1 MPVDFISIG
10 IAVVIALVIFAL
22 AYFFGIKDD
31 TIVGNISTIQNSIN
45 TLNKSLSDQN
55 TTIGGLTNKIGEA
68 QAVINKSIEN
78 LAGTVKT
85 NNIDTLKLINDL
97 KTANDNLT
105 KSTSGSAKTLQDN
118 INVLQTKLNDF
129 IVESNRTDDKQN
141 TQLATL
147 TKKLSDLDERE
158 SKETTALIK
167 KLNDLDGRE
176 SEETTKLKKLIDD
189 VIAQDQSN
197 LETVE
202 KRFPE
207 LKATIDEIKEESDK
221 KIKALQ
227 ADLDKNTNNDKKYSD
242 YVDTIKD
249 YVSNALSL
257 PDMSDKVKKMIFGNK
272 DMTLEMYKLDHT
284 SAIEYVYDQYYG
296 VMGCQWTRER
306 QRPDK
311 RMRFNLFEIAIPEC
325 MKKIRNGIDVEKCHD
340 YILLVFSCFL
350 RVAGAVELDMKTMR
364 LVIPKEAERELPRGF
379 NGELPKLGY
388 PLIEANA
395 DGVFTYPYSTSKE
408 AVRKFVDMLVLKD
421 CSGLFTPDACKRYN
435 ESLTA
440 TIICSNP
447 PLVAT
452 STAQPVQQVAK
463 VTTNIDM
470 VLEMYKLDPTSA
482 IEYVYD
488 QYNGVIGCPWTRER
502 ITSKPPMHNLMETAI
517 NECIKK
523 IKNGI
528 DVEKCHDY
536 IFLLFAT
543 AWRRDVTLDMKT
555 MKLVVSKESRSERLF
570 NAWLPKI
577 NYRPISKDADG
588 VLWYPYS
595 EARAASKRIVE
606 LLLLKDCSGLFQE
619 QECKDFN
626 ETISR
631 TNICSNIIG

>member
-31 TIVGNISTIQNSIN
+31 TIVANISTIQNSIN

-207 LKATIDEIKEESDK
+207 LKATIDEIKAESDK

-227 ADLDKNTNNDKKYSD
+227 ADLDKNTDNDKKYSD
-242 YVDTIKD
+242 YVDTIKN

-272 DMTLEMYKLDHT
+272 D
-284 SAIEYVYDQYYG
+284 
-296 VMGCQWTRER
+296 
-306 QRPDK
+306 
-311 RMRFNLFEIAIPEC
+311 
-325 MKKIRNGIDVEKCHD
+325 
-340 YILLVFSCFL
+340 
-350 RVAGAVELDMKTMR
+350 
-364 LVIPKEAERELPRGF
+364 
-379 NGELPKLGY
+379 
-388 PLIEANA
+388 
-395 DGVFTYPYSTSKE
+395 
-408 AVRKFVDMLVLKD
+408 
-421 CSGLFTPDACKRYN
+421 
-435 ESLTA
+435 
-440 TIICSNP
+440 
-447 PLVAT
+447 
-452 STAQPVQQVAK
+452 
-463 VTTNIDM
+463 DM
-470 VLEMYKLDPTSA
+470 VMEMYKLDPTSA
-482 IEYVYD
+482 VEYVFD
-488 QYNGVIGCPWTRER
+488 QYYGVMGCPFPKER
-502 ITSKPPMHNLMETAI
+502 INDDRNPIISLVHATTI
-517 NECIKK
+517 ECIKK

-536 IFLLFAT
+536 IFLLHAT
-543 AWRRDVTLDMKT
+543 MLRTGYGPPHARTEGVVNLDMNS
-555 MKLVVSKESRSERLF
+555 MKLVVSKKAEVELEKEF
-570 NAWLPKI
+570 NKWLPKL
-577 NYRPISKDADG
+577 NFKPISKDADG
-588 VLWYPYS
+588 VLSYPYS
-595 EARAASKRIVE
+595 EARAVSKKFVE
-606 LLLLKDCSGLFQE
+606 MVLLKDCSGLFLE
-619 QECKDFN
+619 EGCENFN
-626 ETISR
+626 KAISKVS
-631 TNICSNIIG
+631 ICSNPTLVATAQPIQQVATATAQPMVATATAQPMVATVQPIKQLATATSQPVIVNTVQKVSTGTVQPLASVASASVITA